1 MRSSADRVHAARN
14 LIRIED
20 GAYAS
25 RLLASRSDPG
35 VRVRVLGVLRWLRA
49 LDSVLA
55 AYCSRPIEV
64 LDPAVRAGLRIGLF
78 EACVLDVPAAVAT
91 DAAVHLVRRLG
102 HRSACGMVNAVMRRA
117 STGWSSLMNRAEPD
131 LRLSHPAWLHRRWVD
146 RYGAQA
152 AGEVMAANQQP
163 APVWVRFFSGSG
175 RAAVEEQ
182 GLGLQPHPW
191 CPDAWCAPGSND
203 RLLAAVRCGDAYVQ
217 DPSSQL
223 VGVVAAGLAA
233 GGGRFVDLCAA
244 PGGKAAVIASLAGW
258 TLGVAVDIRPGRVR
272 LMCPLL
278 ERFRSCSAIV
288 ADSTAPPLAGR
299 LFDLVLLDAPCTGT
313 GTLRRH
319 PELRWR
325 LRPESIGELAAVQ
338 KRLLKP
344 AIDLVAPGGVLVYS
358 TCSMEPEE
366 NEDHFDRP
374 TDGLEAV
381 DLGPELPD
389 GVPAIP
395 THARGVTI
403 LTHEHGDG
411 FTIHAFRRA
420 R

>member
-1 MRSSADRVHAARN
+1 M
-14 LIRIED
+14 
-20 GAYAS
+20 
-25 RLLASRSDPG
+25 
-35 VRVRVLGVLRWLRA
+35 
-49 LDSVLA
+49 
-55 AYCSRPIEV
+55 
-64 LDPAVRAGLRIGLF
+64 
-78 EACVLDVPAAVAT
+78 
-91 DAAVHLVRRLG
+91 
-102 HRSACGMVNAVMRRA
+102 
-117 STGWSSLMNRAEPD
+117 
-131 LRLSHPAWLHRRWVD
+131 
-146 RYGAQA
+146 
-152 AGEVMAANQQP
+152 
-163 APVWVRFFSGSG
+163 
-175 RAAVEEQ
+175 
-182 GLGLQPHPW
+182 
-191 CPDAWCAPGSND
+191 
-203 RLLAAVRCGDAYVQ
+203 
-217 DPSSQL
+217 
-223 VGVVAAGLAA
+223 
-233 GGGRFVDLCAA
+233 
-244 PGGKAAVIASLAGW
+244 
-258 TLGVAVDIRPGRVR
+258 
-272 LMCPLL
+272 
-278 ERFRSCSAIV
+278 
-288 ADSTAPPLAGR
+288 
-299 LFDLVLLDAPCTGT
+299 
-313 GTLRRH
+313 RRH